1 MNSTNV
7 NNINNN
13 MQVNDKK
20 IKKIISISCSI
31 KNQKESKNKIKVH
44 RRQQSMINNQHI
56 NLNKNKIKP
65 QMINIDLQGER
76 FSKNKVKIKNSV
88 KKFFNKKQRRCRNK
102 N

>member
-31 KNQKESKNKIKVH
+31 KNQKESKNKIMVVKY
-44 RRQQSMINNQHI
+44 MT
-56 NLNKNKIKP
+56 K
-65 QMINIDLQGER
+65 
-76 FSKNKVKIKNSV
+76 KVKNIFQYYLLCQIFGKGV
-88 KKFFNKKQRRCRNK
+88 
-102 N
+102 